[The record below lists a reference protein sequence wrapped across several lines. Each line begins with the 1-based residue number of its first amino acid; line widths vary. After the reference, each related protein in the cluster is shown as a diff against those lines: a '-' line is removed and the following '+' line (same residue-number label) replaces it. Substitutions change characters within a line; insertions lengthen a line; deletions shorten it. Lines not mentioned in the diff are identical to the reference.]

1 MCGTVAHGSQR
12 RPHLGGLCTR
22 LSVKAELHMLSLMRM
37 KPCSYSFV
45 DIGSD
50 RARRDRNLDEFDTRF
65 DFIDD
70 ARVRSILVVLGVS
83 WAF

>member
-1 MCGTVAHGSQR
+1 
-12 RPHLGGLCTR
+12 
-22 LSVKAELHMLSLMRM
+22 MLSLMRM

-50 RARRDRNLDEFDTRF
+50 RARRDRNLDEFDSIRARV

-70 ARVRSILVVLGVS
+70 ARVRSLLVVLGVS